1 MSDKSDRSDKAPHRT
16 LMHTQSAFRSWG
28 LVKCKRSRHARP
40 AQNSLNLAMERLSTS
55 SEQA

>member
-1 MSDKSDRSDKAPHRT
+1 MSDKSDRSDKAPHCT
-16 LMHTQSAFRSWG
+16 LMHTQSAFRYWG
-28 LVKCKRSRHARP
+28 LVKRSRHASP

>member
-1 MSDKSDRSDKAPHRT
+1 MSDKSDRSDKAPHCT
-16 LMHTQSAFRSWG
+16 LWHTQSAFRYWG
-28 LVKCKRSRHARP
+28 LVCHKPPDHARP

>member
-16 LMHTQSAFRSWG
+16 LMHTQSAFQYWK
-28 LVKCKRSRHARP
+28 LVKCKRSRHASS